1 MKSFA
6 IPDKYGQKVDF
17 TGKFTYEP
25 KGCKECNQTGFKGR
39 LGVFEILEITDGIKA
54 AMADG
59 ASSIKIREIALS
71 EGYLPLHI
79 DALRK
84 VVDGKL
90 TLNEVNKKLALY

>member
-1 MKSFA
+1 
-6 IPDKYGQKVDF
+6 
-17 TGKFTYEP
+17 
-25 KGCKECNQTGFKGR
+25 
-39 LGVFEILEITDGIKA
+39 
-54 AMADG
+54 MADG